1 MANANKMETLTQLLR
16 LWYHENCRV
25 FQDRLVNNE
34 DRTWFEDLLKDK
46 VKTVFETDPSEVVPK
61 DGVLFGDFMIANI
74 DNKVYAEI
82 EDFKK
87 VWSHFCTIIL

>member
-1 MANANKMETLTQLLR
+1 MLMANASKLENLPSLLR

-34 DRTWFEDLLKDK
+34 DREWFEELMKK
-46 VKTVFETDPSEVVPK
+46 KISESFQTDFKEVTPTEH
-61 DGVLFGDFMIANI
+61 LFYGDFVGANV

-82 EDFKK
+82 NDQKK
-87 VWSHFCTIIL
+87 VGPWG